1 MIDREADRSS
11 AEALEREGDEAA
23 RTGDEAAIF
32 YRKAQKVLLPT
43 GVQWSDAEEYDWRLA
58 GYDRIQKKIWALG
71 ARPAARAPATPS
83 EPCRKF
89 LDSTNVSYERWHDGI
104 GYDLNALAEVTETER
119 RYISDMLLQRVRS
132 REAHW
137 RDIEALETLK
147 LPESRAVLEEALKTA
162 KPETRLRIAQA
173 LLAQGVPVEIDR
185 IIADILKRGRY
196 EDGLSAALDLAAEHA
211 TPYLREV
218 LLDCARGGHPDVR
231 VHAAALTLYLAGKA
245 ESPFDWNHRPFF
257 LQFGEEDRTTREKA
271 YAELCRRIGQPA
283 PDGKRSGNN

>member
-1 MIDREADRSS
+1 MIDTEADRRT
-11 AEALEREGDEAA
+11 AEALEREGDEVA
-23 RTGDEAAIF
+23 RTGGEAANF
-32 YRKAQKVLLPT
+32 YREAQKVLLPT
-43 GVQWSDAEEYDWRLA
+43 GVQWSDAEEYDWRQA
-58 GYDRIQKKIWALG
+58 GFDRIQKKIWALG
-71 ARPAARAPATPS
+71 ARPAVKAPVTPS

-89 LDSTNVSYERWHDGI
+89 LDSTNVSYDQWHDGI
-104 GYDLNALAEVTETER
+104 GYDLDALAGVTETER

-137 RDIEALETLK
+137 RDIEALEALK
-147 LPESRAVLEEALKTA
+147 LPEARAVLEQALKTA

-173 LLAQGVPVEIDR
+173 LLAQDVPVEIDR

-211 TPYLREV
+211 TPHLREV
-218 LLDCARGGHPDVR
+218 LLDCARNGHPDVR

-257 LQFGEEDRTTREKA
+257 LQFGEENRGMREQA
-271 YAELCRRIGQPA
+271 YAELCRRIGYPA
-283 PDGKRSGNN
+283 PGGTRPGNN